1 MNTYPTQWRR
11 RALASVLLM
20 LAGLLLE
27 GCASSRLITNLQ
39 AATETDV
46 RWVGSAPAGLTVEVH
61 QVIFRNSG
69 GSWVRDANWDE
80 YVLTIRNDSRDTF
93 EIQDINLYSDKLPTP
108 VESSTSLEQLDGSSN
123 STLRALKDAAIIG
136 GVGIV
141 APAALIVAGVGT
153 SGGILSASA
162 AQRAVALTGAIAVPV
177 GLIGATAYVINRH
190 RRDKED
196 KVLIERRLTERGF
209 AVPLQ
214 ILPGMQ
220 VRKSAFFP
228 VTPAPRRLV
237 VTETLD
243 GKVEEV
249 SVDLPGLARLH
260 LKPTR
265 STRASD
271 NSLGSPH

>member
-209 AVPLQ
+209 ASPLQ

>member
-11 RALASVLLM
+11 RALAGVLLM

-80 YVLTIRNDSRDTF
+80 YVLTIRNDSRDKF

>member
-11 RALASVLLM
+11 RALAGVLLM

-108 VESSTSLEQLDGSSN
+108 VESSTSLEQLDGRSN

>member
-11 RALASVLLM
+11 RALAGVLLM